1 LPCCLCNYRE
11 KNGGANGCFLT
22 ERNELEVSK
31 VLTVYGRLITG
42 GPQKALSTR
51 LRRKAENSG

>member
-1 LPCCLCNYRE
+1 MLRKEGRSQRLL
-11 KNGGANGCFLT
+11 LT